1 MFGLALNIPDT
12 SVKFSYSD
20 ALTPR
25 AMIAPVISEPPLG
38 KVTINDV
45 WKRQRIQE

>member
-1 MFGLALNIPDT
+1 MLGLALNIPDT

-20 ALTPR
+20 ALTPL

-38 KVTINDV
+38 KVTI
-45 WKRQRIQE
+45 K